1 MLKIYIDAAFQSK
14 TRTAGLA
21 IIINDDGQQI
31 PYKIRIE
38 DVYDNHQAEFFALD
52 QVLKLL
58 EVNEQLDE
66 TLFIHSD
73 SKIVVQSVQK
83 SYVKEEHYREILK
96 RILMRLEKAPL
107 AFIKWIPEKENRGAD
122 QLAKQA
128 LHQQG
133 KLMSWIE

>member
-1 MLKIYIDAAFQSK
+1 LLKIYIDAAFQPQ

-21 IIINDDGQQI
+21 IIINNDGRQT

-58 EVNEQLDE
+58 EGNEQLDE

-83 SYVKEEHYREILK
+83 AYVKEEHYRETLK
-96 RILMRLEKAPL
+96 RILKRLEKAPL
-107 AFIKWIPEKENRGAD
+107 VFIKWIPEKENRGAD

-133 KLMSWIE
+133 KLMNWIE